1 MPSTRFSSPFAVG
14 LGLFLCLSV
23 LTADVS
29 FGQAQPAPSRKRFLQ
44 WAYQDIGAWGASI
57 DRQRVLQSVGVV
69 AILIPISFLDEDI
82 SERAA
87 NWNEGPFIDF
97 LDGANT
103 LGEPIVL
110 LFPASIFALS
120 LFTDNAKFQ
129 DAAFTG
135 IQAPLYA
142 NFLTFFSKGLF
153 GRARP
158 EDGKGA
164 HDFDPFK
171 FADAAFPSG
180 HATTAF
186 AFLTTWVFYY
196 PSVVT
201 YSLLIVAVGTAIAR
215 LQRQK
220 HWMTDIMAGSV
231 NGTAMAYFLSR
242 LHQGKRS
249 NLSLNPAIGPGSV
262 GLTMRIGF

>member
-1 MPSTRFSSPFAVG
+1 MPSTRFSSPFAMCM
-14 LGLFLCLSV
+14 GLFLCLSV
-23 LTADVS
+23 LMADVS
-29 FGQAQPAPSRKRFLQ
+29 FGQAQPTPSRKRFLK
-44 WAYQDIGAWGASI
+44 WAYQDVGAWVNSI
-57 DRQRVLQSVGVV
+57 DRQRILQSAAGV

-87 NWNEGPFIDF
+87 SWDKGLFGDF
-97 LDGANT
+97 LDGANN
-103 LGEPIVL
+103 LGEPIAL

-120 LFTDNAKFQ
+120 LVTDNARFQ

-142 NFLTFFSKGLF
+142 NMLTFMTKYTL

-158 EDGKGA
+158 EEGQGA
-164 HDFDPFK
+164 HHFDLFGGST
-171 FADAAFPSG
+171 AFPSG

-220 HWMTDIMAGSV
+220 HWFTDIVAGSF

-242 LHQGKRS
+242 HHQGKMS
-249 NLSLNPAIGPGSV
+249 NLSLNPAIGPGNV
-262 GLTMRIGF
+262 GMTMSLSF

>member
-1 MPSTRFSSPFAVG
+1 M
-14 LGLFLCLSV
+14 GLFLCLSV
-23 LTADVS
+23 LTVDVS
-29 FGQAQPAPSRKRFLQ
+29 FGQAEPTPSRKRFLQ
-44 WAYQDIGAWGASI
+44 WAYQDIGAWVNSI
-57 DRQRVLQSVGVV
+57 DRQRVLRSAGGI
-69 AILIPISFLDEDI
+69 AILIPLSFLDEDI

-87 NWNEGPFIDF
+87 SWDKGLFGDF
-97 LDGANT
+97 LDGANN
-103 LGEPIVL
+103 LGEPIAL

-120 LFTDNAKFQ
+120 LFTDNGRFQ

-164 HDFDPFK
+164 HHFDPFK

-180 HATTAF
+180 HSTTAF

-201 YSLLIVAVGTAIAR
+201 YSLLVIAVGTAIAR

-220 HWMTDIMAGSV
+220 HWFTDIVAGSF

-242 LHQGKRS
+242 HHQGKML
-249 NLSLNPAIGPGSV
+249 NLSLNPAIGPGNV
-262 GLTMRIGF
+262 GMTMSITF